1 MKLIVFAPVGATL
14 ALLFA
19 AYYTYTVFKIDE
31 GTDKMKYIANSI
43 RKGAN
48 AFLKRQ
54 YKGVSIF
61 FVVMFVILFILSRFN
76 FVSIFMPFAFLTG
89 GIFSYRNYHWKT
101 NSAKSHV

>member
-76 FVSIFMPFAFLTG
+76 FAICIFDWWNFLRIEW
-89 GIFSYRNYHWKT
+89 IFRNENCY
-101 NSAKSHV
+101 

>member
-48 AFLKRQ
+48 AFL
-54 YKGVSIF
+54 
-61 FVVMFVILFILSRFN
+61 
-76 FVSIFMPFAFLTG
+76 
-89 GIFSYRNYHWKT
+89 
-101 NSAKSHV
+101 

>member
-19 AYYTYTVFKIDE
+19 AYYTYTIFKVDE
-31 GTDKMKYIANSI
+31 GTDRMKYIASSI

-54 YKGVSIF
+54 YKGVAIF
-61 FVVMFVILFILSRFN
+61 FVIMFIIYLFYQGSILL
-76 FVSIFMPFAFLTG
+76 VSLCHLH
-89 GIFSYRNYHWKT
+89 S
-101 NSAKSHV
+101 

>member
-61 FVVMFVILFILSRFN
+61 FVILLVYLCHLHF
-76 FVSIFMPFAFLTG
+76 
-89 GIFSYRNYHWKT
+89 
-101 NSAKSHV
+101 

>member
-43 RKGAN
+43 R
-48 AFLKRQ
+48 R
-54 YKGVSIF
+54 
-61 FVVMFVILFILSRFN
+61 
-76 FVSIFMPFAFLTG
+76 
-89 GIFSYRNYHWKT
+89 
-101 NSAKSHV
+101 

>member
-48 AFLKRQ
+48 ACLLYTSPSPRDRS
-54 YKGVSIF
+54 VS
-61 FVVMFVILFILSRFN
+61 R
-76 FVSIFMPFAFLTG
+76 MP
-89 GIFSYRNYHWKT
+89 S
-101 NSAKSHV
+101 SA

>member
-61 FVVMFVILFILSRFN
+61 FVVMFVYLCHLHF
-76 FVSIFMPFAFLTG
+76 
-89 GIFSYRNYHWKT
+89 
-101 NSAKSHV
+101 